1 LKVELKTKRE
11 IVQDKSMIRSIWY
24 KIRGTLR
31 APFGLLRR
39 YFFPILAF
47 AIVFGAVLYF
57 LP

>member
-1 LKVELKTKRE
+1 
-11 IVQDKSMIRSIWY
+11 MIRSFWY

-39 YFFPILAF
+39 YFFAILAF
-47 AIVFGAVLYF
+47 AIVFGGVLYF

>member
-1 LKVELKTKRE
+1 
-11 IVQDKSMIRSIWY
+11 MIRSFWN

-39 YFFPILAF
+39 YFFAILAF
-47 AIVFGAVLYF
+47 AIVFGGVLYF